1 MITKE
6 MSGVRLGYGEA
17 WALRLE
23 KHKKSEVRRMLR
35 LFYKRVVA

>member
-23 KHKKSEVRRMLR
+23 KHKRSEVRRISR
-35 LFYKRVVA
+35 LYYKRMVA